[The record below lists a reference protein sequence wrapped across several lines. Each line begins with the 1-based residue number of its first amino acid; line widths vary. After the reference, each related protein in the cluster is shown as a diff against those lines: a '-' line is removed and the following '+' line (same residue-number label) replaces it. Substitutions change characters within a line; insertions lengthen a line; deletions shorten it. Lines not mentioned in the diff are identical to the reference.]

1 MRVVSSIAVPRPH
14 TPKRSTNRT
23 CHSPASAGIAA
34 TAVQAA
40 MATATRSVSALWESP
55 GRIRYIP
62 NARKNRGK
70 ATDSPI
76 NPSTCRSVIGAESS
90 ASNRSGISRGFAMP
104 RTTATATNTAVL
116 FASGVLLY
124 VGQRRH
130 QRHAASAANT
140 VLAACVLGAAFVLL
154 QGREWVGLIA
164 EGLTVRSSALG
175 AFFYLI
181 VGAHGLHAVGALL
194 GLGFA
199 WWRLRQGTLSPGFF
213 LGAQTFWY
221 FVVGVWPVIY
231 GRVYF

>member
-1 MRVVSSIAVPRPH
+1 MDAAVIVPPRREVVPSSVL
-14 TPKRSTNRT
+14 
-23 CHSPASAGIAA
+23 GMLLF
-34 TAVQAA
+34 V
-40 MATATRSVSALWESP
+40 
-55 GRIRYIP
+55 
-62 NARKNRGK
+62 
-70 ATDSPI
+70 
-76 NPSTCRSVIGAESS
+76 GAEVMFFAGLIS
-90 ASNRSGISRGFAMP
+90 AFTIARAGAKPGMWSLPTEPLLPSA
-104 RTTATATNTAVL
+104 ATATNTAVL